1 MEIPQTPVQT
11 SYDIDRDYLLMC
23 FGRPTPQCFQMVIH
37 TGSFHM
43 WVSDGSSPEMSL
55 SSHAFNMNTSNSI
68 ERNKTS
74 VYVNYHDTF
83 VSGYIGRDFLYLS
96 DVSICKI
103 MFMLAEKTNSFTG
116 YEGMIGL
123 GYTPNSDEEEFS
135 FVNQLYNK
143 GLIFHRVFIQTF
155 KTSSNGEITF
165 GRIPQHI
172 VEDYHHYGR
181 CPALDK
187 VVDEKRFKNKNWQCK
202 LRAIYFGQSEQE
214 DQVVTVKIVAD
225 SKVSFFSYRR
235 RALLP
240 QSALSYLMSV
250 YFDKLLFDG
259 ICEIKIIKRYE
270 TLLCNKNFENKMD
283 FCLMFDNW
291 GMKIPKDKVFFYN
304 ADEDKNE
311 FIFSYKKDY
320 EKWSLG
326 RPVVRLF
333 EMVYDYE
340 NKEIGFYS
348 KENVMALSSKEPE
361 PIKEYVEVIDT
372 PGPKKVKNEIDYS
385 VYMPKFKEDD
395 VEGIIINERIE
406 FLDYVYVFSIV
417 LKIIICVLLVIIGYV
432 VISAY
437 RRYVKINH
445 LKNSKMYNKLQDV

>member
-1 MEIPQTPVQT
+1 MSQKYITLTIFLLQVTFALVINLNLDDFSTRSLTFSFYSKSADPLEHPFSFMEIPQTPVQT

-155 KTSSNGEITF
+155 KTSSNG
-165 GRIPQHI
+165 
-172 VEDYHHYGR
+172 
-181 CPALDK
+181 
-187 VVDEKRFKNKNWQCK
+187 
-202 LRAIYFGQSEQE
+202 
-214 DQVVTVKIVAD
+214 
-225 SKVSFFSYRR
+225 
-235 RALLP
+235 
-240 QSALSYLMSV
+240 
-250 YFDKLLFDG
+250 
-259 ICEIKIIKRYE
+259 
-270 TLLCNKNFENKMD
+270 
-283 FCLMFDNW
+283 
-291 GMKIPKDKVFFYN
+291 
-304 ADEDKNE
+304 
-311 FIFSYKKDY
+311 
-320 EKWSLG
+320 
-326 RPVVRLF
+326 
-333 EMVYDYE
+333 
-340 NKEIGFYS
+340 
-348 KENVMALSSKEPE
+348 
-361 PIKEYVEVIDT
+361 DT
-372 PGPKKVKNEIDYS
+372 W
-385 VYMPKFKEDD
+385 
-395 VEGIIINERIE
+395 
-406 FLDYVYVFSIV
+406 
-417 LKIIICVLLVIIGYV
+417 
-432 VISAY
+432 
-437 RRYVKINH
+437 
-445 LKNSKMYNKLQDV
+445 